1 MNHIDNSATQQSVS
15 ASAVKIGDSGETP
28 SVDTSHSSKLDGLRV
43 FLLKS
48 WSSLSTSAEQQYQ
61 RLTSSREARALK
73 RVGTPNTASKLALM
87 LLFGGM
93 YILMF
98 IKLIDQTALMTS
110 YLEWNLIVAC
120 SALLITK
127 LRWLALHGAV
137 LSVLT
142 IMHATD
148 SSMLLS
154 LSVYLVSFVVIWCKP
169 YLKLLRPQTETV

>member
-1 MNHIDNSATQQSVS
+1 MNQIDNAVTQQSGS
-15 ASAVKIGDSGETP
+15 ASAVTIGNSVETP
-28 SVDTSHSSKLDGLRV
+28 SVDTSHSSKLYGLRGL
-43 FLLKS
+43 LLKA
-48 WSSLSTSAEQQYQ
+48 WSSLSTIAEEQHQ
-61 RLTSSREARALK
+61 RITSSREARALK

-93 YILMF
+93 YILMI
-98 IKLIDQTALMTS
+98 IKMIDQTAFMTS

-137 LSVLT
+137 LSGLT

-154 LSVYLVSFVVIWCKP
+154 MYVYLVSFVLIWCKP
-169 YLKLLRPQTETV
+169 YLKLLRPQAETV